1 MTLMAVLLAACL
13 ALPGGADARQTRIV
27 GGTGAELSQWP
38 WVARVLIDN
47 PNLVNTCTGTVV
59 APNVV
64 LTAGHCASA
73 AWRFKVIT
81 GATSVSSGGQTSK
94 VSEVVRDPHF
104 IYRAPNG
111 ADLADYDATLL
122 KLSTPTTAPVVRLA
136 TAADASLYRAD
147 TRVSVAGW
155 GWTSWSGKTVSST
168 LLAGNMAL
176 VSQTLCKSDSVGA
189 LRLQLDTADQFCAL
203 SATRTTGICE
213 GDSGGPLIATD
224 ATGGRVEIGITI
236 FNSGDCTT
244 KAPDYFT
251 NVAALSG
258 WLGPEI
264 RKLSGKSGLNTPHP
278 LVGTYHGQTGQQLP
292 VAITVARSQKQVSA
306 ASVKVQLRCTRLSSL
321 LTYTSQPTGS
331 RYWPRSIASGGGFRF
346 KTAFRDRRGWEVRM
360 QARFANDG
368 TATGEVTITG
378 SNRSDGTCRSGTV
391 RWTAKLG

>member
-1 MTLMAVLLAACL
+1 MTLMAGLLAACA
-13 ALPGGADARQTRIV
+13 ALPGGADARQARIV
-27 GGTGAELSQWP
+27 GGTGAELSRWP

-47 PNLVNTCTGTVV
+47 PNVVNTCSGTVV

-81 GATSVSSGGQTSK
+81 GATSVSSGGQASK

-147 TRVSVAGW
+147 TGVAVAGW
-155 GWTSWSGKTVSST
+155 GWTSWSGETVSST
-168 LLAGNMAL
+168 LLTGNMAL
-176 VSQTLCKSDSVGA
+176 VSQTLCKSDSGA
-189 LRLQLDTADQFCAL
+189 ALGLQLDTADQLCAL

-258 WLGPEI
+258 WLSQEI
-264 RKLSGKSGLNTPHP
+264 LKLSGKSGPNTPRP
-278 LVGTYHGQTGQQLP
+278 LAGTYHGQTRQQLP
-292 VAITVARSQKQVSA
+292 VAITVARSQTQVSA
-306 ASVKVQLRCTRLSSL
+306 ASVKVQLRCTRLSGL
-321 LTYTSQPTGS
+321 LTYTAHPTGS
-331 RYWPRSIASGGGFRF
+331 RYWPRSIATGGGFS
-346 KTAFRDRRGWEVRM
+346 FRDTFHDPRGWQVAL
-360 QARFANDG
+360 QARFASDG
-368 TATGEVTITG
+368 TARGEVTITG
-378 SNRSDGTCRSGTV
+378 SNRSDGTCRSRPV
-391 RWTAKLG
+391 QWTAKLG